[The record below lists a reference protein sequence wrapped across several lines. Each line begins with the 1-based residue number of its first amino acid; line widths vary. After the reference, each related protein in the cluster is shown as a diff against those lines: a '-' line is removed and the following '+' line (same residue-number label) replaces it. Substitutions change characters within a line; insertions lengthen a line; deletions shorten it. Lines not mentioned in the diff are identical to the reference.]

1 MLVNVRNFAEIWPP
15 SAVSITEHNLTLSVV
30 TDSDVP
36 GLVDL
41 ALSGI
46 HPPDVM
52 PFAIPWST
60 ADPDVLPG
68 NMVRYFSSVRA
79 EFRPEKFAL
88 IFAVRIDTNLIG
100 VQTFHTTDFAVTRT
114 GETGSWLGLP
124 HQSKGYGTRMR
135 RAVCAFAFDELHAAE
150 VSSGAFLDN
159 PASRAVSK
167 KVGYL
172 PNGTVRMRRREGELA
187 INQKLVLTPE
197 TFVRGE
203 PIEVAGAAELRT
215 FLGLDTPPQKQI
227 VSGTMSPA
235 GG

>member
-1 MLVNVRNFAEIWPP
+1 MLVNVRSFAEIWPP

-30 TDSDVP
+30 TDSDLP

-79 EFRPEKFAL
+79 EFRPEKFDL

-124 HQSKGYGTRMR
+124 HQGKGYGTRMR

-150 VSSGAFLDN
+150 VTSGAFLDN
-159 PASRAVSK
+159 PTSRAVSK

-172 PNGTVRMRRREGELA
+172 PNGTVRMKRREGELA

-215 FLGLDTPPQKQI
+215 FLGLDTPPQ
-227 VSGTMSPA
+227 
-235 GG
+235 